1 MQHVV
6 GQRKQVLEKREE
18 DLGDRSQTAYGNLF
32 LFKWKTNEFL
42 PGDDREFLFR
52 IFLYFC
58 GAVFWFKDERKIKF
72 QARIIQD
79 ETIALLTSGPHW
91 FNLQTCKQNWDWMSL
106 KLIQT
111 CICMRSGAPTTPL
124 TSFSIWIC
132 LQVCIS
138 LPSGPFRRLRSTSCS
153 WATRCLDNSRCPS
166 FALCTVWSSSSYYK
180 CISASPTV
188 PTGPWRAHSFFSQHS
203 LSWLC

>member
-18 DLGDRSQTAYGNLF
+18 DLGDHSQTAYGNLF

-79 ETIALLTSGPHW
+79 ETIALFTSGPHW
-91 FNLQTCKQNWDWMSL
+91 FNLQLCKQNWDWMSL

-111 CICMRSGAPTTPL
+111 CICMRSSAPTTPL

-132 LQVCIS
+132 LQVWKHLS
-138 LPSGPFRRLRSTSCS
+138 LLTLFAVCAPPLVHGQLGVWIIQGVPPLLFAPCDLHLRTTNAFRLLQ
-153 WATRCLDNSRCPS
+153 RCQR
-166 FALCTVWSSSSYYK
+166 ALEGLTLFF
-180 CISASPTV
+180 
-188 PTGPWRAHSFFSQHS
+188 HSIH
-203 LSWLC
+203 